1 MSNSTFNKPSND
13 RENEI
18 EREVDN
24 ILKKNKSR
32 NSFQLM
38 EDLRA
43 KFRDEDIVSN
53 IMKRLSKKMD
63 RVKKIAIKIKERLLN
78 KYPNLNQKQYI
89 EKIQQYKDKY
99 KFDDSEM
106 QAIINL
112 VLLRKDGL
120 ISSEDLLEPA
130 VTDMGRALGFA
141 PISYQ
146 TNKGLR
152 VDKEEQ
158 EQLDAIKTNY
168 HLTRELHHQVTI
180 QSLLYNDCEYQ
191 SFTQAFDKLKVNLFN
206 FVHPVVAALFIPKFQ
221 LLDHHMLLASIAGI
235 IAKKMEGIE
244 LNTLPEYELYWDIA
258 TDPADM
264 ACVTKIKPF
273 TDLLNRVNIQT
284 KLWEAVLEL
293 RQGKYYVNDI
303 TTFLM
308 AIDSCRASVFDA
320 ADLAYVK
327 DEGTILRK
335 LFAAFS
341 LRPTIVFTVPS
352 ISINTNP
359 NISNLTSSHI
369 TTLSMYTLRI
379 PLGLN
384 NDPLKD
390 IDLQRDLSQDQ
401 IYIHHR
407 QLTIKKT
414 TILYSREILV
424 FYIHRRYQ
432 HLNIQR
438 LTQPWSL
445 AALPI
450 TMSQFERLQTSGV
463 EAPMVLQLSAGY
475 NQTFTIKSVVA
486 VETRKIADSKNN
498 EEIIISC
505 STLLVC
511 PQGTEEETA
520 EEEKEKESNNGAM
533 VGGAFNN
540 FYQYNP
546 LNIGNT
552 GNNNQIKPISQI
564 QENEFEKIM
573 RERGTL
579 FIYQAENQNE
589 MGDFSLLGKNNT

>member
-24 ILKKNKSR
+24 ILKKNKSK

-43 KFRDEDIVSN
+43 KFRDEDIVAN

-120 ISSEDLLEPA
+120 INSEDLLEPA
-130 VTDMGRALGFA
+130 VTDMGRALGFV
-141 PISYQ
+141 PLSYQ
-146 TNKGLR
+146 TTKGLR
-152 VDKEEQ
+152 VEKDEQ

-191 SFTQAFDKLKVNLFN
+191 SFTQSFDKLKVNLFN
-206 FVHPVVAALFIPKFQ
+206 FVHPVVAALFIPKFK

-235 IAKKMEGIE
+235 ITKKMEGIE

-352 ISINTNP
+352 VSINTNP

-379 PLGLN
+379 PLGISNEVLE
-384 NDPLKD
+384 D
-390 IDLQRDLSQDQ
+390 IDLQSALTQDQ

-438 LTQPWSL
+438 LTMPWSY

-450 TMSQFERLQTSGV
+450 TMSQFERLQDKGV
-463 EAPMVLQLSAGY
+463 YAPDVLQLSSGY
-475 NQTFTIKSVVA
+475 SQQFSIKSVVA
-486 VETRKIADSKNN
+486 VETRKLADNNN

-505 STLLVC
+505 STLLKC
-511 PQGTEEETA
+511 PMGEGSAPSGDIVNKQETIS
-520 EEEKEKESNNGAM
+520 EMNGGGDSNY
-533 VGGAFNN
+533 F
-540 FYQYNP
+540 QYNP

-552 GNNNQIKPISQI
+552 GLDNKITPISNI
-564 QENEFEKIM
+564 GYDNFSKIM
-573 RERGTL
+573 REKGTL
-579 FIYQAENQNE
+579 FIYQAVGGKEE
-589 MGDFSLLGKNNT
+589 FSLSS

>member
-24 ILKKNKSR
+24 ILKKNKSK

-43 KFRDEDIVSN
+43 KFRDEDIVAN

-120 ISSEDLLEPA
+120 INSEDLLEPA
-130 VTDMGRALGFA
+130 VTDMGRALGFV
-141 PISYQ
+141 PLSYQ
-146 TNKGLR
+146 TTKGLR
-152 VDKEEQ
+152 VEKDEQ

-191 SFTQAFDKLKVNLFN
+191 SFTQSFDKLKVNLFN
-206 FVHPVVAALFIPKFQ
+206 FVHPVVAALFIPKFK

-235 IAKKMEGIE
+235 ITKKMEGIE

-352 ISINTNP
+352 VSINTNP

-379 PLGLN
+379 PLGISNEVLE
-384 NDPLKD
+384 D
-390 IDLQRDLSQDQ
+390 IDLQSALTQDQ

-424 FYIHRRYQ
+424 YYIHRRYQ

-438 LTQPWSL
+438 LTMPWSY

-450 TMSQFERLQTSGV
+450 TMSQFERLQDKGV
-463 EAPMVLQLSAGY
+463 YAPDVLQLSSGY
-475 NQTFTIKSVVA
+475 SQQFSIKSVVA
-486 VETRKIADSKNN
+486 VETRKLADNNN

-505 STLLVC
+505 STLLKC
-511 PQGTEEETA
+511 PMGEGSAPSGDIVNKQETIS
-520 EEEKEKESNNGAM
+520 EMNGGGDSNY
-533 VGGAFNN
+533 F
-540 FYQYNP
+540 QYNP

-552 GNNNQIKPISQI
+552 GLDNKITPISNI
-564 QENEFEKIM
+564 GYDKFSKIM
-573 RERGTL
+573 REKGTL
-579 FIYQAENQNE
+579 FIYQAVGGKEE
-589 MGDFSLLGKNNT
+589 FSLSS

>member
-1 MSNSTFNKPSND
+1 MSNSTFHKPSND

-24 ILKKNKSR
+24 ILKKNKSK

-43 KFRDEDIVSN
+43 KFKDEDIVAN

-120 ISSEDLLEPA
+120 INSEDLLQPA
-130 VTDMGRALGFA
+130 VTDMGRALGFV
-141 PISYQ
+141 PVSHN
-146 TNKGLR
+146 TTKGLR
-152 VDKEEQ
+152 VEKDEQ

-180 QSLLYNDCEYQ
+180 QSLLYNDCDYK
-191 SFTQAFDKLKVNLFN
+191 SFTQSFDKLKVNLFN
-206 FVHPVVAALFIPKFQ
+206 FVHPVVAALFIPKFI
-221 LLDHHMLLASIAGI
+221 LLDQHMLLASIAGI
-235 IAKKMEGIE
+235 ITKKMEGIE
-244 LNTLPEYELYWDIA
+244 LNTLPDYELYWDIA

-352 ISINTNP
+352 VSINTNP

-379 PLGLN
+379 PLGVSNEVLE
-384 NDPLKD
+384 D
-390 IDLQRDLSQDQ
+390 IDLQSALTRQEQ

-407 QLTIKKT
+407 QLTIKKI

-432 HLNIQR
+432 HLNIKR
-438 LTQPWSL
+438 LTMPWSL

-450 TMSQFERLQTSGV
+450 TMSQFERLQKSGV
-463 EAPMVLQLSAGY
+463 SAPDILQLSSGY
-475 NQTFTIKSVVA
+475 SQTFSIKSVVA
-486 VETRKIADSKNN
+486 VETRKLADNN
-498 EEIIISC
+498 DQEIIISC
-505 STLLVC
+505 STLLKC
-511 PQGTEEETA
+511 PVGEVNNEGLDI
-520 EEEKEKESNNGAM
+520 EKVVKESEQNG
-533 VGGAFNN
+533 GELGENIYF
-540 FYQYNP
+540 QYNP
-546 LNIGNT
+546 LNIGMTNQS
-552 GNNNQIKPISQI
+552 NNKIEPINRI
-564 QENEFEKIM
+564 EYDKFFKIM
-573 RERGTL
+573 SEKGTL
-579 FIYQAENQNE
+579 FIYQVVGANKE
-589 MGDFSLLGKNNT
+589 FSMSS